1 MNIIYNNQ
9 LIYSNQTI
17 SLAKNSSNLIYQ
29 ITCSSVNSNPD
40 VNLTLYDTNSLISL
54 SNNLN
59 SVFQKTCNDS
69 IHLCSNTLQVNF
81 QFVDNRFDNM
91 NSLTCAANSANPQ
104 VPLIETISRNVTV
117 KIPSNFCIIV
127 LFKLRKVLI

>member
-1 MNIIYNNQ
+1 MNIIFSNQ

-29 ITCSSVNSNPD
+29 ITCSSVDSNPD

-59 SVFQKTCNDS
+59 SVVLKTCNDS

-91 NSLTCAANSANPQ
+91 NSLTCAVNSTNPQ

-127 LFKLRKVLI
+127 LFKLKKKY